1 MAKMTHTVTLT
12 IPDRLYSP
20 IERLAKSANQSVETM
35 LLNTLQSSLPALDR
49 LPPDLAQE
57 LSRLEM
63 LDNDRLRLVMAEC
76 VPTQQ
81 QVQIEAL
88 LAKHQAGTLSEEER
102 GRLDHLQHEAD
113 KVMLRKARAAVLLR
127 FRGQRLPTLAELS
140 FLDDCA

>member
-1 MAKMTHTVTLT
+1 MTHTVTLT

-35 LLNTLQSSLPALDR
+35 LLNSLQSSLPALDR
-49 LPPDLAQE
+49 LPPDMVQE
-57 LSRLEM
+57 LSRLEL
-63 LDNDRLRLVMAEC
+63 LDNDSLRQVMAEC
-76 VPTQQ
+76 VPTQEQ
-81 QVQIEAL
+81 AQVEEL
-88 LAKHQAGTLSEEER
+88 LSKNQAGMLSKEER
-102 GRLDHLQHEAD
+102 DRLDYLQREAD